1 MLIIMTTHILILA
14 LIMGIETSSDIAL
27 LRLMHLVS
35 PSLPIG
41 SFTYSQGIEW
51 AVEQGWIKT
60 VTDLKAWLLSQ
71 LQSGLT
77 YVDFPLLKR
86 LYDAAQSQD
95 KQALEYWVEVLL
107 ANRETYELML
117 EEMNR
122 GRALADLLIALDVP
136 YAKEWKPILAQS
148 QAAGFALAAVHWQI
162 ALDKALYGYGWSW
175 LENLVLSA
183 VKIIPLGQTQGQA
196 CLHQL
201 IPTLLPAIQQGL
213 QVTDDEIGGANIAL
227 ALASSRHETQYTRLF
242 RS

>member
-1 MLIIMTTHILILA
+1 MLIIAIPILA
-14 LIMGIETSSDIAL
+14 LTMGINASTDVAL
-27 LRLMHLVS
+27 IRLMHLVS

-60 VTDLKAWLLSQ
+60 VADLKAWLLSQ
-71 LQSGLT
+71 LNSSLI
-77 YVDFPLLKR
+77 YVDIPIVKR
-86 LYDAAQSQD
+86 LYSAAQAQD
-95 KQALEYWVEVLL
+95 LTALIYWVEVLL
-107 ANRETYELML
+107 ANRETRELML
-117 EEMNR
+117 EEINR
-122 GRALADLLIALDVP
+122 GRALADLLIALDIP
-136 YAKEWKPILAQS
+136 NAKEWKPILAQS
-148 QAAGFALAAVHWQI
+148 QAAGFVLASVHWQI
-162 ALDKALYGYGWSW
+162 PLEQALYGYVWSW

-201 IPTLLPAIQQGL
+201 IPTVLPAIEQGL
-213 QVTDDEIGGANIAL
+213 LLGDEDLGGSSFAL